1 EIWKKYVPE
10 DRIVMGN
17 KHDNFWEMG
26 DQGPCGPSSE
36 IHVDLRPAAERAA
49 VPGRELVNRD
59 NPQVIEIWNLVFM
72 QYNRRADG
80 SLESLPA
87 RCVDTGMGFE
97 RLCRTLEGKASN
109 YDTDIFMP
117 YIHELE
123 KMSGKAYGEDEKKD
137 EAHRYSADN
146 IHAVA

>member
-1 EIWKKYVPE
+1 
-10 DRIVMGN
+10 M
-17 KHDNFWEMG
+17 
-26 DQGPCGPSSE
+26 
-36 IHVDLRPAAERAA
+36 
-49 VPGRELVNRD
+49 
-59 NPQVIEIWNLVFM
+59 IEIWNLVFM

-123 KMSGKAYGEDEKKD
+123 KMSGKAYGADEKTD
-137 EAHRYSADN
+137 VAIRVIADH
-146 IHAVA
+146 IRAVAFAIADGQLPTNAVRAM